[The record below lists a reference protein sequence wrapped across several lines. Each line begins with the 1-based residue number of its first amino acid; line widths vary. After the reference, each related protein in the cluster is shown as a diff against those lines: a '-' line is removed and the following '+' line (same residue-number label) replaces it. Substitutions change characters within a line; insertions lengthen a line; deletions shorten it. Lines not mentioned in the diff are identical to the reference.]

1 MTMGGDTNINDNN
14 VTLVVPD
21 PNARIQLSQKRNRY
35 DEREH
40 RKFKRSRSEL
50 NFSTDEEDY
59 IQIVNISPD
68 LNSQFLDM
76 DFSSPILPPSSF
88 CSSHLAPAAC
98 NSPSTSRF
106 SSTSSS
112 SSSSSSSSLSLTTI
126 TTNNN
131 FEDWILPSSPLCDF
145 DSTPSDQIFVPDADD
160 VTLNNNCNT
169 NDIPCTSSSSSSSF
183 SNGFPELTYFEMV
196 DPNDNIPSSSGTD
209 NNNINNTENEK
220 EAAQFWSFL
229 IGNDDPAVS

>member
-1 MTMGGDTNINDNN
+1 M
-14 VTLVVPD
+14 TLVVPD

-98 NSPSTSRF
+98 NSPSTSR
-106 SSTSSS
+106 
-112 SSSSSSSSLSLTTI
+112 SSSSSLSLTTI
-126 TTNNN
+126 TTTTTTNNN
-131 FEDWILPSSPLCDF
+131 SNNNLFEDWILPSSPLCDF

-160 VTLNNNCNT
+160 VTLNNICNT
-169 NDIPCTSSSSSSSF
+169 NDIPCTSSSSSSSSF

-209 NNNINNTENEK
+209 NNINNTENEK